1 MPNTIALAKNY
12 ASLLDEVYKAASVTN
27 VVPFVGA

>member
-12 ASLLDEVYKAASVTN
+12 INNLDEV
-27 VVPFVGA
+27 VPPGIGNIGSDV